1 MEKDL
6 PKGWSFESIQNSLEF
21 VIGGDWG
28 IDPDKDSEIE
38 TEKVYCIRGSE
49 IKNWDI
55 DKGKT
60 SVLRKIKSSSLEKR
74 NLLEG
79 DILLEISG
87 GGPDQPVGRTVVIDQ
102 VALTLFD
109 CPIICTNFLRLL
121 RFKKINNSFYINY
134 FLKSFY
140 LSGEIV
146 KYQGGSNN
154 LRNLKYKDFETIN
167 IPLPPLPEQERIVA
181 KLDSVF
187 AHLEVAKQGLEK
199 IPVLLKDFR
208 QAVLTQAVTGK
219 LTEEWREGK
228 ELEGVDCLL
237 LEENRISEIENEN
250 FQLEKL
256 GKRKQKETPFTVF
269 GKNELGWLIVNVE
282 SACVFIVDCLH
293 NTPQFESTGYSVIDT
308 TCISPF
314 KIDWDKARKVNSE
327 YFEKWTERLTPNYGD
342 ILFSREGTIG
352 IAVKVPEGAELCIGQ
367 RMMLFRMAKFVLPE
381 YAEIYFNSFIFRDEY
396 FPHIKGVAAQH
407 LNIGS
412 IRELP
417 FPIPSFLE
425 QTEIVR
431 RVEALFSKADAIE
444 AQYKIVKEQIDQLPQ
459 AVLAKAFRGEI

>member
-1 MEKDL
+1 MEVPNNWKVVPLDDL
-6 PKGWSFESIQNSLEF
+6 GADQYYAIGDGDHGQIKPSDYRDQGIPYIRVGDLGWGTFST
-21 VIGGDWG
+21 
-28 IDPDKDSEIE
+28 DKIVYISKEVHEKNLKSE
-38 TEKVYCIRGSE
+38 
-49 IKNWDI
+49 
-55 DKGKT
+55 
-60 SVLRKIKSSSLEKR
+60 
-74 NLLEG
+74 LLPG
-79 DILLEISG
+79 DILIAKTG
-87 GGPDQPVGRTVVIDQ
+87 ATIGKCCIVPDYIERANTTSSVGKVTINRD
-102 VALTLFD
+102 LTSSKWIL
-109 CPIICTNFLRLL
+109 
-121 RFKKINNSFYINY
+121 YY
-134 FLKSFY
+134 FLSPEFFKLMWSHSHRTAQPGF
-140 LSGEIV
+140 
-146 KYQGGSNN
+146 NN
-154 LRNLKYKDFETIN
+154 KDLKKFPV
-167 IPLPPLPEQERIVA
+167 PLPPLPEQERIVS
-181 KLDSVF
+181 KLDSIF
-187 AHLEVAKQGLEK
+187 AHLEIAKQGLEK
-199 IPVLLKDFR
+199 IPVLLKEFR
-208 QAVLTQAVTGK
+208 QAVLTQAITGK

-237 LEENRISEIENEN
+237 LEENRILEIENEN

-327 YFEKWTERLTPNYGD
+327 YFEKWTERLTPNYRD

-431 RVEALFSKADAIE
+431 RVEALFSKSDAFE

-459 AVLAKAFRGEI
+459 AVLAKAFRGEV